1 MVEEASYISLHS
13 PSRPEDI
20 PTAQPIWQALRE
32 RRRIHRLRLANP
44 ASLRLIAAYASA
56 NRALK
61 HASATH
67 KLQVKEHRRQ
77 RTLSAVSEISLALM
91 PNPRLSYH
99 RLKVL
104 APWDPQPLICL
115 KHPSGRVLTPEEGLH
130 MLQDFGHTVFARDSD
145 LPAASFP
152 LPPLNS
158 SSLAKQIRSIQPH
171 KAVPEGSAPSSV

>member
-1 MVEEASYISLHS
+1 MVEEASRISLHS
-13 PSRPEDI
+13 PSRPEDT

-61 HASATH
+61 HASAIH

-77 RTLSAVSEISLALM
+77 RTFSAVSEISLALK

-115 KHPSGRVLTPEEGLH
+115 KHPSGRVLTPEEGLQ
-130 MLQDFGHTVFARDSD
+130 MLQGFGHTVFARDCQAD
-145 LPAASFP
+145 
-152 LPPLNS
+152 
-158 SSLAKQIRSIQPH
+158 
-171 KAVPEGSAPSSV
+171 